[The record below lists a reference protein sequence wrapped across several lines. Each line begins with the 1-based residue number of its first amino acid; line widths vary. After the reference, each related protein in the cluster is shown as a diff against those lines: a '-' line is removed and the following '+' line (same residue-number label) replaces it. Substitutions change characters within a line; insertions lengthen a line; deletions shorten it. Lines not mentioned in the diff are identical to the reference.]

1 MNLPKTPALVVE
13 CVLFDPTWRVL
24 LIRRGQEPFMGDY
37 ALPAGFVEI
46 GEIVE
51 DACRREVIEET
62 GVEIGDQSLKLIG
75 IYSDPARDPRGHTV
89 SVAYAVRLPREMQPR
104 AGSDAQSAGWVRDW
118 RTKKLAF
125 NNAEIITDAEAAIA

>member
-13 CVLFDPTWRVL
+13 CVLFDPTGRVL

-104 AGSDAQSAGWVRDW
+104 AGSDAQSAGWVQDW
-118 RTKKLAF
+118 RKKKLAF

>member
-24 LIRRGQEPFMGDY
+24 LIRRGKEPFMGDY

-51 DACRREVIEET
+51 DACRREVVEET
-62 GVEIGDQSLKLIG
+62 GVEIGDQHLKFIG

-89 SVAYAVRLPREMQPR
+89 SVAYAVRLPRETQPL
-104 AGSDAQSAGWVRDW
+104 AGSDAQSASWVQDW

-125 NNAEIITDAEAAIA
+125 NNAEIITDAEAAMA